1 MGFQCPKC
9 EAQKRLNIVSRLEM
23 PPDARSDEI
32 SLQIVKCNR
41 CKFES
46 VAIYEESH
54 RGALDSDVF
63 DHYGY
68 TIDQKELKELK
79 ALIRQCSEPK
89 NRRCSCD
96 SHRALRRKDSYGRW
110 IKPGFNKDQRTFR
123 MVL

>member
-9 EAQKRLNIVSRLEM
+9 DAQKSLDIVSRLEI

-32 SLQIVKCNR
+32 SLQIVKCQL
-41 CKFES
+41 CKFEA
-46 VAIYEESH
+46 VAIYAESH
-54 RGALDSDVF
+54 RGALDSDVY

-68 TIDQKELKELK
+68 TINQKELKELK

-96 SHRALRRKDSYGRW
+96 SHRTLIHKDSYGRW
-110 IKPGFNKDQRTFR
+110 IRPCFNKEQRTFQ

>member
-1 MGFQCPKC
+1 MGFHCPKC
-9 EAQKRLNIVSRLEM
+9 EAQKSMDIVSRLEM

-41 CKFES
+41 CKFEA

-54 RGALDSDVF
+54 RGALDSDAF

-68 TIDQKELKELK
+68 TIDQKQLKELK
-79 ALIRQCSEPK
+79 ALIRQCPEPK

-96 SHRALRRKDSYGRW
+96 THTTLKRKDSYGRW
-110 IKPGFNKDQRTFR
+110 IRPGFTKDQRTFN

>member
-1 MGFQCPKC
+1 MAFQCPKC
-9 EAQKRLNIVSRLEM
+9 DAHKSLAIVSRIDM

-32 SLQIVKCNR
+32 SLQIVKCQR
-41 CKFES
+41 CKFEA

-54 RGALDSDVF
+54 RGALESDVF

-68 TIDQKELKELK
+68 PIEKKELKEVI
-79 ALIRQCSEPK
+79 ALIKQCPESK

-96 SHRALRRKDSYGRW
+96 SHRTLSRKDSSGRW
-110 IKPGFNKDQRTFR
+110 ISPGFNKEQRTFQ

>member
-9 EAQKRLNIVSRLEM
+9 DAHKSLDIVSRLEM

-32 SLQIVKCNR
+32 TLQIVQ
-41 CKFES
+41 CKHCDFTG

-54 RGALDSDVF
+54 RGALDSELF

-68 TIDQKELKELK
+68 TLDQKELKGLK
-79 ALIRQCSEPK
+79 ALIKQCPEPK
-89 NRRCSCD
+89 NRRCSCE
-96 SHRALRRKDSYGRW
+96 SHHTLSRKDSYGRW
-110 IKPGFNKDQRTFR
+110 IRPGFNEEQRTFQ